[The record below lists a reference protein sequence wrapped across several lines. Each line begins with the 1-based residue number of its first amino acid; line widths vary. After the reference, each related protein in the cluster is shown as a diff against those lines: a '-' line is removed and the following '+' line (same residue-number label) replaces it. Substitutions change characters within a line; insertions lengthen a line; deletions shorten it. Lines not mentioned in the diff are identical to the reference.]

1 MSSYV
6 LGPRVAAKMLGWLLK
21 KVEPVAKGS
30 EPRVAAKTS
39 GRLLEKVEPRPPKN
53 PKKGA

>member
-21 KVEPVAKGS
+21 KVEPRA
-30 EPRVAAKTS
+30 AAKTS
-39 GRLLEKVEPRPPKN
+39 GQQVEPRPPKN